1 MRISD
6 WSSDVCSSD
15 LHQAWRARQGTRLE
29 ARLHVGQRLER
40 QGEKFGARLGIGNAW
55 RHVLELEG
63 DVREISA
70 DPSSY
75 YRRSGRRHCPFVA
88 QSTEERRVGK
98 ECVSPCRSRWYPY
111 LKKKH

>member
-40 QGEKFGARLGIGNAW
+40 QGDKFGARLGIGNAR

-70 DPSSY
+70 DPSSN
-75 YRRSGRRHCPFVA
+75 YRRPGRRPCPFVA
-88 QSTEERRVGK
+88 QRAADERTQA
-98 ECVSPCRSRWYPY
+98 
-111 LKKKH
+111 